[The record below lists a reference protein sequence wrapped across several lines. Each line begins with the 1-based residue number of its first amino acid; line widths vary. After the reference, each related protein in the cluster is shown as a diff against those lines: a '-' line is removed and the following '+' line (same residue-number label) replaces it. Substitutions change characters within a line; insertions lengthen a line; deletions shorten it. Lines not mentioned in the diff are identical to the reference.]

1 MNLHV
6 LTHSVPTRRS
16 SDLQMAAT
24 RALRNEATAA
34 ARAARTVNDRRAGLN
49 QAPSAIATRN
59 YAAAMERARV
69 AAGNLANAQ
78 ARLQAL
84 NGQMAASTGAMATA
98 TQRFRAAQTAAD
110 RKSTRRNSS
119 H

>member
-1 MNLHV
+1 MSKEARTAATQRVTQLR
-6 LTHSVPTRRS
+6 SVRAE
-16 SDLQMAAT
+16 LNQQIAAT

-69 AAGNLANAQ
+69 AAGNLANEIG
-78 ARLQAL
+78 R
-84 NGQMAASTGAMATA
+84 ASCRERVC
-98 TQRFRAAQTAAD
+98 QYV
-110 RKSTRRNSS
+110 
-119 H
+119 

>member
-1 MNLHV
+1 MRISDWSSDV
-6 LTHSVPTRRS
+6 CS
-16 SDLQMAAT
+16 SDLAT

-69 AAGNLANAQ
+69 AAGNL
-78 ARLQAL
+78 
-84 NGQMAASTGAMATA
+84 
-98 TQRFRAAQTAAD
+98 D
-110 RKSTRRNSS
+110 RKSVVSGKSVTVRVELGGRRIITKKKKKLIQ
-119 H
+119 